1 MMRCGAVR
9 CGAVWSG
16 AVRCGAEKREDSR
29 EIQSTRKSK
38 SPTKDAERCG
48 AVRRGAVRRKEEDG
62 QQRERA
68 NGGIKSVQDTGYI
81 RIPCILYRYNLYHTI
96 VTIYT

>member
-1 MMRCGAVR
+1 MSIPSPTTAEAVCGAV
-9 CGAVWSG
+9 
-16 AVRCGAEKREDSR
+16 
-29 EIQSTRKSK
+29 
-38 SPTKDAERCG
+38 RCG

-81 RIPCILYRYNLYHTI
+81 RIPCILYRYNLYHTNCDD
-96 VTIYT
+96 IYVVVRYGEGKTHRGAHN